1 MQKKPGDYTVTQDS
15 LLKLVHEQKRMNREM
30 IAELEQ
36 INAPL
41 PISHDIQ
48 YIKVLLDSS
57 STHILHDLMDLS
69 RQLKDED
76 RHLHKKT
83 L

>member
-1 MQKKPGDYTVTQDS
+1 MDNDPSDYTVTQES
-15 LLKLVHEQKRMNREM
+15 VLKLIREQKRMNREM
-30 IAELEQ
+30 IAELEE
-36 INAPL
+36 IHGPL

-57 STHILHDLMDLS
+57 NTHIVRDLMS
-69 RQLKDED
+69 VSKQLF
-76 RHLHKKT
+76 KKT

>member
-1 MQKKPGDYTVTQDS
+1 MEKDPSDYTVTQES
-15 LLKLVHEQKRMNREM
+15 VLKLIREQKRMNREM

-36 INAPL
+36 IHHGPF

-57 STHILHDLMDLS
+57 NTHIVQDLMS
-69 RQLKDED
+69 VSKQLY
-76 RHLHKKT
+76 KKT

>member
-1 MQKKPGDYTVTQDS
+1 MEKDPSDYTVTQES
-15 LLKLVHEQKRMNREM
+15 VLKLIHEQKRMNREM

-36 INAPL
+36 IHVPF

-57 STHILHDLMDLS
+57 NTHIVQDLMS
-69 RQLKDED
+69 VSKQLCNCGK
-76 RHLHKKT
+76 HIIHYN
-83 L
+83 

>member
-1 MQKKPGDYTVTQDS
+1 MEKDPGDYTVTQES
-15 LLKLVHEQKRMNREM
+15 LLKLIHEQKRMNREM

-36 INAPL
+36 IHGPL

-57 STHILHDLMDLS
+57 TTHIVQNLINVS
-69 RQLKDED
+69 RQLY
-76 RHLHKKT
+76 KKT
-83 L
+83 ETL

>member
-1 MQKKPGDYTVTQDS
+1 MEKDPSDYTVTQES
-15 LLKLVHEQKRMNREM
+15 VLKLIHEQKRMNREM

-36 INAPL
+36 IHVPF

-48 YIKVLLDSS
+48 YIKKSLLDSDN
-57 STHILHDLMDLS
+57 THIVQDLMS
-69 RQLKDED
+69 VSKQ
-76 RHLHKKT
+76 T